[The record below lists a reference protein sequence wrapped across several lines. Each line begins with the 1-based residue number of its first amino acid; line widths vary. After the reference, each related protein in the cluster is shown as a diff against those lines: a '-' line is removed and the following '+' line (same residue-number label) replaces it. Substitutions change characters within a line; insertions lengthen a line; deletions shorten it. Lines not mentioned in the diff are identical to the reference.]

1 MIHHASFTRIII
13 DELDRI
19 IAYIFSLVNIYFDQ
33 IIIYSEYKLYYMS
46 YFLQLS
52 IQYMDLPLFYNEL
65 YGGVNA
71 FYLFHKGDDE

>member
-1 MIHHASFTRIII
+1 
-13 DELDRI
+13 
-19 IAYIFSLVNIYFDQ
+19 
-33 IIIYSEYKLYYMS
+33 MS

-52 IQYMDLPLFYNEL
+52 IQYMNLPLFYNEL